1 MLFLTLLVGLSSH
14 LSDVSSWLT
23 DKLWM
28 YFYINSDID
37 PQLSNTKVLTL
48 LKELE
53 QDNVKAQYISQDQ
66 AQAFLAKRLP
76 HIVKKFQ
83 EYNINNTLP
92 ATLFV
97 TIQSD
102 ANYASLQKIMPRYAD
117 IIQNVNEVATDSTI
131 KWQEQRVIKALD
143 FSYFLRG
150 ASIVLIAIFALVM
163 MGVVL
168 LVLLLKL
175 RQFSDIIT
183 LKKLLGA
190 DYSQIRKPFL
200 LFVGSLL
207 LWWYV
212 LSFVIATLIG
222 IGSLWADQSLIYFSQ
237 LLGVEGMKTGVR
249 WLIFGGYWMVMILV
263 WLITAGIMFASSF
276 VVEHRIRTAQ

>member
-1 MLFLTLLVGLSSH
+1 
-14 LSDVSSWLT
+14 
-23 DKLWM
+23 M

-131 KWQEQRVIKALD
+131 K
-143 FSYFLRG
+143 
-150 ASIVLIAIFALVM
+150 
-163 MGVVL
+163 
-168 LVLLLKL
+168 
-175 RQFSDIIT
+175 
-183 LKKLLGA
+183 
-190 DYSQIRKPFL
+190 
-200 LFVGSLL
+200 
-207 LWWYV
+207 
-212 LSFVIATLIG
+212 
-222 IGSLWADQSLIYFSQ
+222 
-237 LLGVEGMKTGVR
+237 
-249 WLIFGGYWMVMILV
+249 
-263 WLITAGIMFASSF
+263 
-276 VVEHRIRTAQ
+276 